1 MSLRTRSEIIPLTLN
16 VYKPVETKNSPFDTI
31 VYIFNNNEKFLVEN
45 PRIGKTIVADIYS
58 IQKLFYLTEVKT
70 DWLRTFD
77 GQYVK

>member
-45 PRIGKTIVADIYS
+45 PRIGKTVISDIYT
-58 IQKLFYLTEVKT
+58 IQKLVLIINKMIFFIFLYGVKI
-70 DWLRTFD
+70 
-77 GQYVK
+77 